1 MTTVTAV
8 DPETP
13 IIDTPKDTPLY
24 VDLSEAG
31 GGNTETP
38 ITVTGSTGGDTV
50 ILGDFSGQVNTG
62 GGSDFVDASGGSS
75 TVVAGAGNDYIISG
89 GGSQP
94 ETGFTF
100 ASAADDPQ
108 GTGNTFLFKPGSGKD
123 VIEGFDLT
131 KDVIKIRNYDGIE
144 SVKDVIK
151 HASQSGDN
159 VVIKLGDGNKITLLG
174 VSLKDLKKH
183 PGDHF
188 DVG

>member
-13 IIDTPKDTPLY
+13 IIDTPKDTPLF
-24 VDLSEAG
+24 VDLSEASG
-31 GGNTETP
+31 GSTDTP

-75 TVVAGAGNDYIISG
+75 TVVAGAGNDYIVSG
-89 GGSQP
+89 GGTSD
-94 ETGFTF
+94 
-100 ASAADDPQ
+100 AKSVWAADDPE

-123 VIEGFDLT
+123 VIEGFDLA

-151 HASQSGDN
+151 NATQSGDN